1 MRFINTLLA
10 AAFGMLVVLLA
21 VSNLGTVSV
30 EIWPFPFR
38 IEAGLYAVILVAVF
52 AGFVA
57 GSIAAW
63 MGGAERRRELRAA
76 RKRMREME
84 QSLARL
90 KDDAAAARAKAELSQ
105 PPKI

>member
-1 MRFINTLLA
+1 LRFINTLLA

>member
-1 MRFINTLLA
+1 
-10 AAFGMLVVLLA
+10 MLVVLLA

-90 KDDAAAARAKAELSQ
+90 KDDAAHLKTFTGCSLIAK
-105 PPKI
+105 PPLTPWPWQLGRQ

>member
-52 AGFVA
+52 AGCVA

>member
-1 MRFINTLLA
+1 MTKLFGKN
-10 AAFGMLVVLLA
+10 FGMLVVLLA

-63 MGGAERRRELRAA
+63 MGGAERRREVRAA
-76 RKRMREME
+76 RKRLREME